1 MSGSPSPSREEL
13 LRENAELRARL
24 AQAEEGQHLLEA
36 LLHHVPEGITI
47 AEAADLRVR
56 LKSRHARQLLG
67 GGEADPAA
75 GETGAQWLVFQAG
88 RKSPLGDDELP
99 LARAIRGG
107 ETVRDQELA
116 WIDRQG
122 RRLWLLCSAAPIR
135 DGEGRIV
142 AGIEVWS
149 DITARKAA
157 DEALARRREELE
169 TIFDALPASVF
180 VKDRGNRF
188 LRVNQV
194 FASSLGLPRAQIE
207 NRPAFDLFPA
217 EQAATFWRDDLEVIA
232 SGQPKTNILE
242 LTRPRGEDRWA
253 LTNKIPYRD
262 AQGEVAGV
270 IGFALDIT
278 ERKRTEDAMRQSE
291 ERLRLA
297 LEVGRMFVFEWDAR
311 TDAVVRS
318 PGSAKILGAQR
329 DATAGMGREYFQWI
343 HPEDREKFH
352 AALAQL
358 SPAADTFRIT
368 YRVAPPDGP
377 CLILDETARGF
388 FDASGQLGRL
398 VGISVDAT
406 QARAAADQLRVL
418 TWAMEAGPASVVIT
432 DPQGVI
438 TYVNPAFAQLTGYT
452 PGQLLGQTPR
462 RWRSGVHPAAFY
474 EGLRKTLSQGEP
486 WRGEFCNRKANGE
499 LFWNYATI
507 APVKDDAGRTAHLVA
522 VMVDITD
529 RKYFE
534 EALHQA
540 RVDLERQV
548 EERTAD
554 LNQTIQA
561 LHQEVAARRR
571 AEAEIEERLR
581 FERLI
586 TEISAACA
594 SPRPGRFETV
604 LQDGLRRLKHYLQ
617 AEWAVLA
624 EFEAE
629 GARLSLACL
638 AGEAQPPTGWLAAS
652 EFPET
657 LRRLRGGK
665 VISFTPSAGGA
676 DGPSSPDVAAWNRW
690 GAGSLLA
697 VPLAI
702 GQEVIGAL
710 LFANVRLQQAFTDP
724 ALQRLRLV
732 QDLFAGQLL
741 QWRSEQALGAA
752 EARFHAL
759 AGFMR
764 DWEYWESPAGGLLFC
779 SPACERIT
787 GYGPQR
793 FLAEPSLINKIVL
806 PEDAALWREHRRE
819 ARACSGPHR
828 LQFRICRA
836 DGEAR
841 WIDHTCQ
848 PVRDEEGTF
857 LGLRGSNRD
866 VTAAKR
872 AELETQRLR
881 EDLARITRATTLDQ
895 LAASLA
901 HELRQPLTAILSNAE
916 AAERF
921 LALQPPEIGEV
932 GEALQDIIFNGE
944 RAGQVISRL
953 RELYRKAGQERTR
966 LEVNQ
971 LIEDTLALLR
981 SELILRQVSCRLELA
996 PGLPEVAA
1004 NRIQLQQVVMNLIL
1018 NGMDAMAALEPGA
1031 RQLCITTSAQPPGL
1045 VQISVADAGTGILP
1059 AAASHLF
1066 EPFFTTKES
1075 GMGMGLAICQAIIAT
1090 HGGRLWGENNPGP
1103 GATFHFT
1110 MPVASDPSL

>member
-1 MSGSPSPSREEL
+1 MSAPPSPSREEL
-13 LRENAELRARL
+13 LRENAELRTRL
-24 AQAEEGQHLLEA
+24 AQAEEGQQLLEA
-36 LLHHVPEGITI
+36 LLQHVPEGITI
-47 AEAADLRVR
+47 AKAPDLRVC
-56 LKSRHARQLLG
+56 LKSRHGRQLLG

-75 GETGAQWLVFQAG
+75 GETGTKWLVFQAG
-88 RKSPLGDDELP
+88 RESPLGDDELP
-99 LARAIRGG
+99 LARAIRNG
-107 ETVRDQELA
+107 ETVRDQELV
-116 WIDRQG
+116 WIDPQG

-157 DEALARRREELE
+157 GEALARQREELQA
-169 TIFDALPASVF
+169 IFDALPASVF
-180 VKDRGNRF
+180 VKDRSNRI
-188 LRVNQV
+188 LRANQV
-194 FASSLGLPRAQIE
+194 FADSLGLPRAQIE
-207 NRPAFDLFPA
+207 NRSTFDLFPA
-217 EQAATFWRDDLEVIA
+217 EQATAFWRDDLEVIA

-242 LTRPRGEDRWA
+242 STRPRSEDRWA

-278 ERKRTEDAMRQSE
+278 ERKRAEDALRQSE
-291 ERLRLA
+291 ERLHQA
-297 LEVGRMFVFEWDAR
+297 LLVGRMFVFEWDAR

-318 PGSAKILGAQR
+318 PGSAEILGLQQ
-329 DATAGMGREYFQWI
+329 DATTGMGRDYFQWI

-352 AALAQL
+352 ATLARI
-358 SPAADTFRIT
+358 SPTADTFRIT
-368 YRVAPPDGP
+368 YRVTLPKGS
-377 CLILDETARGF
+377 CLVLDEIARGL
-388 FDASGQLGRL
+388 FDASGQLLRL
-398 VGISVDAT
+398 VGISVDVT
-406 QARAAADQLRVL
+406 QARAAELQLRVL
-418 TWAMEAGPASVVIT
+418 TRAMEAGPAGVVIT

-452 PGQLLGQTPR
+452 ADQMLGQTPR
-462 RWRSGVHPAAFY
+462 RWRSGLHPAAYY
-474 EGLRKTLSQGEP
+474 EGLRKALSQGEA
-486 WRGEFCNRKANGE
+486 WRGEFCNRKQNGE

-507 APVKDDAGRTAHLVA
+507 APVKDDAGRIAHLVA
-522 VMVDITD
+522 VMVDITE

-534 EALHQA
+534 EALYQA
-540 RVDLERQV
+540 RADLERQV
-548 EERTAD
+548 EDRTTH
-554 LNQTIQA
+554 LNQTILA

-586 TEISAACA
+586 AEISADFA
-594 SPRPGRFETV
+594 SPRPGRFAAV
-604 LQDGLRRLKHYLQ
+604 LQDGIRRLMHFLK
-617 AEWAVLA
+617 AEWATLA
-624 EFEAE
+624 ELEEE
-629 GARLSLACL
+629 GARLSLACSAS
-638 AGEAQPPTGWLAAS
+638 AGPPPIQGLAAS

-657 LRRLRGGK
+657 LRRLRSGQ
-665 VISFTPSAGGA
+665 VISFSPSAGAPGS
-676 DGPSSPDVAAWNRW
+676 SSPEVAAWNRW
-690 GAGSLLA
+690 GVGALLA
-697 VPLAI
+697 VPLTI

-710 LFANVRLQQAFTDP
+710 LFANVRLQQPFTDP
-724 ALQRLRLV
+724 AMQRMRLV

-741 QWRSEQALGAA
+741 QWRSEKALGAA
-752 EARFHAL
+752 EARFDAL
-759 AGFMR
+759 ADFMR
-764 DWEYWESPAGGLLFC
+764 DWEYWKSPAGDLLFC

-793 FLAEPSLINKIVL
+793 FLVEPSLINKIVL

-819 ARACSGPHR
+819 TRTRFGPHQ
-828 LQFRICRA
+828 LQFRIRRA
-836 DGEAR
+836 DGEVR
-841 WIDHTCQ
+841 WIDHNCQ
-848 PVRDEEGTF
+848 PVMDEGGTF

-866 VTAAKR
+866 VTAAKH

-881 EDLARITRATTLDQ
+881 ENLARITRTTTLDQ

-921 LALQPPEIGEV
+921 LAMKPPEIGEV
-932 GEALQDIIFNGE
+932 SEALQDIIINGE

-953 RELYRKAGQERTR
+953 RELCRKAGQERTR
-966 LEVNQ
+966 LAVNQ

-1004 NRIQLQQVVMNLIL
+1004 DRIQLQQVLMNLIL
-1018 NGMDAMAALEPGA
+1018 NGMDAMQAREPGV
-1031 RQLCITTSAQPPGL
+1031 RELVITTGAQAPGEI
-1045 VQISVADAGTGILP
+1045 QTSVADAGTGIQP
-1059 AAASHLF
+1059 ESASHLF

-1110 MPVASDPSL
+1110 VPVASDPSL